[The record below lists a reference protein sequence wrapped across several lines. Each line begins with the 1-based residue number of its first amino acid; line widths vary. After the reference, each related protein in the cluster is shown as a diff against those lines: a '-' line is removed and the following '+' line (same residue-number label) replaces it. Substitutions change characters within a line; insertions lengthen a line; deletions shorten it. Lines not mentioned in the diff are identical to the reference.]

1 MDQNTGAPDGAHH
14 AEPAEIQ
21 APRPVV
27 PLRAE
32 TNIPPHLDHTV
43 TDVPVTPGIDREAYE
58 SQNSDKADGAAGAG
72 QLEPSFFSRHS
83 VDHAIAA
90 SPAADITSHEGQS
103 FQNKI
108 DTGAQ
113 EGSNFMRRLSAAV
126 LHPQPTTP
134 SRESMSEIR
143 GISPDL
149 ALTGNIIS
157 ATFNLPHSL
166 KYHKGADWVCKFSC
180 FPLPIFLSISRDSL
194 SRFGLPLCVALR
206 AVTHACQAWVKME

>member
-1 MDQNTGAPDGAHH
+1 MDQNTGAPDGAHQ
-14 AEPAEIQ
+14 AGPAEIK
-21 APRPVV
+21 APRPVG

-32 TNIPPHLDHTV
+32 TNLPPHLDHSV

-58 SQNSDKADGAAGAG
+58 PENGERAHGAGGAG

-90 SPAADITSHEGQS
+90 SPAPDITSHEGQS
-103 FQNKI
+103 FQSKI
-108 DTGAQ
+108 ETGAQ

-126 LHPQPTTP
+126 LHPPP
-134 SRESMSEIR
+134 AAPLRESMSEIR
-143 GISPDL
+143 AISPDL

-166 KYHKGADWVCKFSC
+166 KYHKGADWVCKISC
-180 FPLPIFLSISRDSL
+180 HPLPILLSISR
-194 SRFGLPLCVALR
+194 
-206 AVTHACQAWVKME
+206 

>member
-58 SQNSDKADGAAGAG
+58 YVNSEKSQGVGGAD

-90 SPAADITSHEGQS
+90 SPAPDITSHEGQS

-108 DTGAQ
+108 ETGAQ

-126 LHPQPTTP
+126 LHPPPATP

-143 GISPDL
+143 AISPDL

-166 KYHKGADWVCKFSC
+166 KYHKGADWVCKPFSSS
-180 FPLPIFLSISRDSL
+180 FPLNPLVLVCPSVSLCGLSHSL
-194 SRFGLPLCVALR
+194 AKLG
-206 AVTHACQAWVKME
+206 